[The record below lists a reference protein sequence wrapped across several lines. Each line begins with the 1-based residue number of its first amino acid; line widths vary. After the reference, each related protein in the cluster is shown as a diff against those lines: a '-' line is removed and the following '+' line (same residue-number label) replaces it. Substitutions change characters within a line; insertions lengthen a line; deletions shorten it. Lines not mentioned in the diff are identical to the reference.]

1 MIKRLILIL
10 GLTMAC
16 AGLSH
21 AQYAFPSEITSKGGR
36 ILVDGEKL
44 TAQQAAQLFSEFGGE
59 QMGEQYL
66 ANRKGYRTG
75 MTLIS
80 VGVPMV
86 AVGYFTSIV
95 GALLTLDSEVAQS
108 GEAMYYTGAAMS
120 ITGALMTVAGI
131 PTTIVFKKRIKNTA
145 AEYNASVASRQT
157 LALSPAR
164 SGIGIA
170 MTF

>member
-1 MIKRLILIL
+1 
-10 GLTMAC
+10 
-16 AGLSH
+16 
-21 AQYAFPSEITSKGGR
+21 
-36 ILVDGEKL
+36 
-44 TAQQAAQLFSEFGGE
+44 
-59 QMGEQYL
+59 MGEQYL

-75 MTLIS
+75 TTLIS